1 MRVEV
6 ARLLARRMAV
16 HSRAPG
22 HGSSYSSPV
31 GARGVLEQS
40 AICQPIGMGAD
51 DSFEARLRAIA
62 DQIVQSLSDND
73 IDDVA
78 QRFGV
83 DPDRARGVANSVERW
98 LNDLVE
104 QAPRPGTRPTAPG
117 TTRHAA
123 PPTTFGAA
131 PHPLDLPTEEQGVAL
146 SALDSGRFTV
156 RPGSSVL
163 AATGPDPDLFVG
175 GAADLVS
182 DLRARDWITPDG
194 TVTLVGRQAL
204 LRWCRTASSSTDPSQ
219 SQ

>member
-1 MRVEV
+1 M
-6 ARLLARRMAV
+6 
-16 HSRAPG
+16 S
-22 HGSSYSSPV
+22 
-31 GARGVLEQS
+31 
-40 AICQPIGMGAD
+40 AD
-51 DSFEARLRAIA
+51 DSFEARLKAIA

-83 DPDRARGVANSVERW
+83 DPDRARGVASSVERW
-98 LNDLVE
+98 LNDRLVE
-104 QAPRPGTRPTAPG
+104 QAPRRDTRPTAPG

-123 PPTTFGAA
+123 STTTFGAA
-131 PHPLDLPTEEQGVAL
+131 PHPLDLPTPEQGVAL

-163 AATGPDPDLFVG
+163 AATGPDPDPFMG

-204 LRWCRTASSSTDPSQ
+204 LRWCRTASGSTGPSQ
-219 SQ
+219 PQDS

>member
-1 MRVEV
+1 M
-6 ARLLARRMAV
+6 
-16 HSRAPG
+16 S
-22 HGSSYSSPV
+22 
-31 GARGVLEQS
+31 
-40 AICQPIGMGAD
+40 AD

-83 DPDRARGVANSVERW
+83 DPDRARGVANGVERW
-98 LNDLVE
+98 LNDRLGE
-104 QAPRPGTRPTAPG
+104 QAPPPGMRPPAPG

-123 PPTTFGAA
+123 STPTFGTA
-131 PHPLDLPTEEQGVAL
+131 PHPLDLPTPEQGVAL

-163 AATGPDPDLFVG
+163 AATTGADSDLFVG

-182 DLRARDWITPDG
+182 ELRARDWITPDG

-204 LRWCRTASSSTDPSQ
+204 LRWCRTANGSTDPSQ
-219 SQ
+219 PQDS